1 MELFDV
7 YSLFNV
13 TPVRAKGC
21 KVWDDKGQEY
31 LDLYGGHAVISVGHC
46 HPHYNEVLTDQLGKI
61 TLGNSFFGSGYSKFV
76 SESYL
81 IHCYTIKN
89 RIRQPNAAA
98 PVTIPAM
105 R

>member
-61 TLGNSFFGSGYSKFV
+61 GFYSIQWWYGTMILRPEWIALVKV
-76 SESYL
+76 VAE
-81 IHCYTIKN
+81 
-89 RIRQPNAAA
+89 R
-98 PVTIPAM
+98 
-105 R
+105 